1 MPEPLIAVDVGNAR
15 IKLGL
20 FRGRAAATLPE
31 PAATFS
37 LAGRDADFAPLATWL
52 DASEVAGGAAWFLGS
67 VNQSSAARLLD
78 WLRSERPHDRQ
89 TLLTAAQLPLEV
101 NLPRP
106 DLVGV
111 DRLLDALAA
120 KRALSGRD
128 SPRIVVDVGT
138 AVTVDLLSPAGAF
151 MGGAILPGMAMS
163 ARALHE
169 CTEQLPLVDV
179 SQLAAFPPALGD
191 STLAAICAGLAWGLL
206 GGVRQLIEQL
216 AGQYPPQVIVTGG
229 GGRSLAEL
237 LPGSPQYVP
246 HLTLAGIALAA
257 EALGA

>member
-1 MPEPLIAVDVGNAR
+1 MRGSSSACFVA
-15 IKLGL
+15 
-20 FRGRAAATLPE
+20 RGRNT
-31 PAATFS
+31 S
-37 LAGRDADFAPLATWL
+37 RAGRNVFACRARCRLRPAGHLARR
-52 DASEVAGGAAWFLGS
+52 ERGGRRRAWFLGS

-120 KRALSGRD
+120 KRLCRPGQ
-128 SPRIVVDVGT
+128 PTIVVDVGT

-179 SQLAAFPPALGD
+179 SQLAAFPPAWAD
-191 STLAAICAGLAWGLL
+191 STLAAI
-206 GGVRQLIEQL
+206 R
-216 AGQYPPQVIVTGG
+216 
-229 GGRSLAEL
+229 
-237 LPGSPQYVP
+237 PGWPGAYW
-246 HLTLAGIALAA
+246 AA
-257 EALGA
+257 CGS